1 MEHSVSKT
9 SDNTKKQVNNILS
22 EYHTLDSESK
32 DIVLSEL
39 INQIN
44 PSTSLILSMPRSQA
58 KLTIKLSDLGG
69 FVYQDRTIYIKDK
82 QGNTT
87 HILKK
92 PFTLLTDEIH
102 NGYMKHYFFIRK
114 SYIIPYSLFTAVQ
127 YSDLTS
133 VQIKNI
139 FQTIGINYSPN
150 AEEDLRKGLVS
161 YLKREIIK
169 NINH

>member
-32 DIVLSEL
+32 DLVLSEL

-44 PSTSLILSMPRSQA
+44 PNTSLILSMPRSQA

-102 NGYMKHYFFIRK
+102 NVDMNHYFFIRK
-114 SYIIPYSLFTAVQ
+114 SFIIPYSLFMCRQ

-133 VQIKNI
+133 VLIKNI
-139 FQTIGINYSPN
+139 FQTLGINYTRN
-150 AEEDLRKGLVS
+150 AEKELRQNLTS
-161 YLKREIIK
+161 YRKRQIIQK
-169 NINH
+169 HEL